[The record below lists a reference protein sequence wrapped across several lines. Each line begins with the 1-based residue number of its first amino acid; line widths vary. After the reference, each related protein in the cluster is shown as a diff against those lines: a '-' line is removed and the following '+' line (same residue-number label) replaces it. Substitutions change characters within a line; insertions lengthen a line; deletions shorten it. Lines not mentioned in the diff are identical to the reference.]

1 MGKKIPPFVSRE
13 RTRHGRVNWYFRRDH
28 GKRIRLPDLLDPGF
42 DAAYMDAL
50 KGVEPAPRYK
60 QADPKSLEWL
70 IDRYRRSTAFADL
83 AKATQK
89 QRNNILKHVIESA
102 GAAPYAAI
110 TKATIAK
117 GVEKRAKTPAQAENF
132 RKAMSGLFNWAV
144 EMDFVAENPTLGVK
158 TPKTGKG
165 GGFAVWTDEDV
176 ERYHARWPHGTKERV
191 WIDVLL
197 YTGLRRGDAVQL
209 GRQHI
214 REGWATMK
222 TEKTGTEV
230 TIPILAPLKATLDAG
245 PTGDMHFIV
254 GALGKPLTKESFG
267 NMFREACREA
277 GVEKSAHG
285 LRKIA
290 ATRAAEA
297 GATVS
302 ELEAMFGWEGGKMAI
317 HYTKSA
323 NRKKLAIRGW
333 SR

>member
-1 MGKKIPPFVSRE
+1 
-13 RTRHGRVNWYFRRDH
+13 
-28 GKRIRLPDLLDPGF
+28 
-42 DAAYMDAL
+42 MDAL
-50 KGVEPAPRYK
+50 KGVEPAPRYR

-102 GAAPYAAI
+102 GAAPYAAV

-144 EMDFVAENPTLGVK
+144 EMDFVTENPTLGVK

-197 YTGLRRGDAVQL
+197 YTGLRRGDAVQI

-214 REGWATMK
+214 REGWATLK

-230 TIPILAPLKATLDAG
+230 TIPILAPLKASLDAG

-254 GALGKPLTKESFG
+254 GASGKPLTKESFG
-267 NMFREACREA
+267 NMFRDACREA

-297 GATVS
+297 GATVN

>member
-1 MGKKIPPFVSRE
+1 MGKNIPPYVSRE

-28 GKRIRLPDLLDPGF
+28 GTRIRLPDLLDPGF

-50 KGVEPAPRYK
+50 KGVEPAPRYR

-144 EMDFVAENPTLGVK
+144 EMDFVTENPTLGVK

-165 GGFAVWTDEDV
+165 GGFAVWMIPAEGG
-176 ERYHARWPHGTKERV
+176 EAQRV
-191 WIDVLL
+191 TPSSLVLPDTAL
-197 YTGLRRGDAVQL
+197 YT
-209 GRQHI
+209 
-214 REGWATMK
+214 
-222 TEKTGTEV
+222 
-230 TIPILAPLKATLDAG
+230 ILP
-245 PTGDMHFIV
+245 
-254 GALGKPLTKESFG
+254 S
-267 NMFREACREA
+267 
-277 GVEKSAHG
+277 
-285 LRKIA
+285 
-290 ATRAAEA
+290 
-297 GATVS
+297 
-302 ELEAMFGWEGGKMAI
+302 
-317 HYTKSA
+317 
-323 NRKKLAIRGW
+323 
-333 SR
+333 